1 MYERNIEARS
11 RDHCNRA
18 KEIGITYYQCVC
30 VALVTQYA
38 QRSGVL
44 CVACLAMPRFS
55 TFSHKRHDFQEKVI
69 ERKMFLC
76 SVQLLSETFLTVLRM
91 Q

>member
-38 QRSGVL
+38 QRKRRVMCGL
-44 CVACLAMPRFS
+44 PGYATFFHIFS
-55 TFSHKRHDFQEKVI
+55 
-69 ERKMFLC
+69 
-76 SVQLLSETFLTVLRM
+76 
-91 Q
+91 